1 MALPAFAPA
10 AAGPARR
17 RVRLAAPTVGAFPP
31 SPRAVVAVRPRR
43 VTARAPCMQ
52 AGGGGGDAFNFPGLG
67 GGGGA
72 GGGFFDS
79 PIVREE
85 GQALVRD
92 QDALRR
98 LGHNYGNF
106 DAAGKRLYIDEME
119 ALYERYG
126 MWDGAAGRYGGL
138 CLRTHLVGA
147 PGPSLL
153 HRPSSALLTRT
164 HVAAHSCMCLPCLV
178 LLLSFRVDCRQVV
191 GHDEAAR
198 VEL

>member
-1 MALPAFAPA
+1 MAIPAFAPA
-10 AAGPARR
+10 AAAGPARR
-17 RVRLAAPTVGAFPP
+17 LRLAPPTVGAFPP
-31 SPRAVVAVRPRR
+31 EPPAAVAVRRRR
-43 VTARAPCMQ
+43 VTAAAPVMQ

-92 QDALRR
+92 QEALRR
-98 LGHNYGNF
+98 LGHSYGNF

-126 MWDGAAGRYGGL
+126 MWGGAAGRFGGL
-138 CLRTHLVGA
+138 CWRTHLVGA
-147 PGPSLL
+147 PGPSFF
-153 HRPSSALLTRT
+153 HCPSSAMLTRSPFAWLPT
-164 HVAAHSCMCLPCLV
+164 RACVSCLPRPAPLV
-178 LLLSFRVDCRQVV
+178 PCRLPT
-191 GHDEAAR
+191 GGWS
-198 VEL
+198 